1 MDLATLMAS
10 MESFP
15 AMLASSV
22 AGLSDEEV
30 RVKPPSGAWSVLEIV
45 CHLADE
51 EAEDFRVRVLS
62 TLEDPSKPWPNI
74 DPEGALAE
82 RKSNEKILAEEL
94 GRFTRERSES
104 IRLLREVSD
113 PDWNRTY
120 HHPSLGELRAGD
132 IMASWAVHD
141 MLHLRQIAKRRFEQL
156 STAGKPFGTTYAGS
170 W

>member
-94 GRFTRERSES
+94 GRFTRERAES

-141 MLHLRQIAKRRFEQL
+141 MLHLRQIAKRRFELL
-156 STAGKPFGTTYAGS
+156 SSAAPDFSHSYAGS